1 MEITA
6 ENLNWIRIAIF
17 VAFGL
22 PALPLL
28 LTWRAFLQDRPGRL
42 TTIAIVVVSVSYL
55 WVLAVLAGAPLVAP
69 PHYTA
74 ARSTVIDVNAVAIL
88 VAIVLVVIGRPFRW
102 KLFLAGFGV
111 LILWGYIGFLEAIV

>member
-1 MEITA
+1 LELTP
-6 ENLNWIRIAIF
+6 ENLTWIRIAIF

-28 LTWRAFLQDRPGRL
+28 LTWRAFIQGRPGRL
-42 TTIAIVVVSVSYL
+42 TTMAIVILSVSYL

-74 ARSTVIDVNAVAIL
+74 ARSTIIDVNNVATL
-88 VAIVLVVIGRPFRW
+88 VAIVLVVIGRAFRR